1 MKFIA
6 LISGK
11 QIPVEVDQKNGN
23 YCLTIGEKTF
33 TVNAIRPDPQF
44 FSLLVEGESYEV
56 AVEKR
61 DNRFEAH
68 FHNGTIGFELYE
80 ARKFKASELA
90 KKSTPAGPLKIYAPM
105 PGKIVKIAV
114 IENKEV
120 KEGDALLIMEAMK
133 MQNELKAPRPGRVLQ
148 VLVSEGAPVSSQQV
162 LIVME

>member
-11 QIPVEVDQKNGN
+11 QVSIEVEHKNGN
-23 YCLTIGEKTF
+23 YSLTIGEKTF
-33 TVNAIRPDPQF
+33 TVNAVRPDPQV

-56 AVEKR
+56 ALAKQ

-68 FHNGTIGFELYE
+68 FHNGTIVFELYE

-90 KKSTPAGPLKIYAPM
+90 KKSMPAGPFKVFAPM

-114 IENKEV
+114 TVNKEV

-133 MQNELKAPRPGRVLQ
+133 MQNELKAPRPGKVLQ
-148 VLVSEGAPVSSQQV
+148 ILVSEGAPVSSQQV
-162 LIVME
+162 LIIME

>member
-6 LISGK
+6 IISGK
-11 QIPVEVDQKNGN
+11 EIPVEINQQNGN
-23 YCLTIGEKTF
+23 FSLTIGEKTF
-33 TVNAIRPDPQF
+33 TVNAIRPDPQI

-56 AVEKR
+56 ALAKQ
-61 DNRFEAH
+61 DNHFEAH
-68 FHNGTIGFELYE
+68 FHNGTIVFELFE

-90 KKSTPAGPLKIYAPM
+90 KKSAPAGPLKIHAPM

-114 IENKEV
+114 TENTEV

-133 MQNELKAPRPGRVLQ
+133 MQNELKAPRPGKVLQ
-148 VLVSEGAPVSSQQV
+148 ILVSEGAPVSSQQV